1 MLIIK
6 ANWWRPIVKFHL
18 GQMPLLYSF
27 PLDTS
32 MSVLSINTSFEMQRE
47 KHPTL
52 VSMQSGETRQ
62 CLFTCINM
70 DALRQSKWSFSFQ
83 CKTVLLQ
90 SNRRLHI
97 LLVRKLLEVVCMG
110 WIETKGEVK
119 KKKSRRLYVLVQHL
133 ATVCVYACVCP
144 IYTKKNKRFGYY
156 TRDEPQQEKRVT
168 ITIWQKNK
176 RRCFSI
182 LLVHLFGWSSIALCI
197 AYSILYFCFYF
208 FAWHASLV
216 QAVTSFPNNSI
227 ASIGLFQ
234 VQSCNK
240 SRIQ

>member
-119 KKKSRRLYVLVQHL
+119 NKKKVGGYTYSYSISPPFVYTR
-133 ATVCVYACVCP
+133 VCVLYIQRKTSVSVIIQETSP
-144 IYTKKNKRFGYY
+144 SKKREW
-156 TRDEPQQEKRVT
+156 R
-168 ITIWQKNK
+168 
-176 RRCFSI
+176 
-182 LLVHLFGWSSIALCI
+182 
-197 AYSILYFCFYF
+197 
-208 FAWHASLV
+208 
-216 QAVTSFPNNSI
+216 
-227 ASIGLFQ
+227 
-234 VQSCNK
+234 
-240 SRIQ
+240 